1 MGERVEKRQGKMG
14 GCGLQL
20 VLPLVTIL
28 ILAAQAQAMTSSP
41 VLKDDT
47 LGDAAALAAAHS
59 AAKILED
66 VQTISAVQDWSLLCK
81 ELCGAGLGVASTPD
95 VAKNTILR
103 PETDVAKCRQ
113 LCGLPRGEAGDLV
126 CSSFCGQKGRSLPGC
141 SPCQQEVRR
150 MREMK
155 ETKERKEKE
164 EKQEVRKN
172 EEKASGVMGDPTHG
186 SRAAENAER
195 RGSVEE
201 ATVSAAPVAAASDT
215 DTTTPAP
222 DWDEVCKVLCK
233 TGDGGSL
240 CNCDLSPFFS

>member
-1 MGERVEKRQGKMG
+1 M
-14 GCGLQL
+14 
-20 VLPLVTIL
+20 
-28 ILAAQAQAMTSSP
+28 
-41 VLKDDT
+41 
-47 LGDAAALAAAHS
+47 
-59 AAKILED
+59 
-66 VQTISAVQDWSLLCK
+66 LCK

-113 LCGLPRGEAGDLV
+113 LCGLPRAKAGDLV
-126 CSSFCGQKGRSLPGC
+126 CSSFCGQMGRSLSGC

-150 MREMK
+150 MRVM
-155 ETKERKEKE
+155 KERKQE
-164 EKQEVRKN
+164 EERQEEVRKD
-172 EEKASGVMGDPTHG
+172 EEKASGVLGDPTHG

-201 ATVSAAPVAAASDT
+201 ATVSAATVAAASDT

-233 TGDGGSL
+233 TGDGGQKHVFL
-240 CNCDLSPFFS
+240 NYI